1 MQVSFIASI
10 SNILRPWKTT
20 QGAFWKALAPLMT
33 KTEGEGSMGRIL
45 KDLILFKRLKVRK
58 GANFLIFLL

>member
-45 KDLILFKRLKVRK
+45 MGHPHYVCESLSVSAEVFP
-58 GANFLIFLL
+58 